1 MRSFKRKMLKREC
14 EKQGYRHSS
23 EYVSNVFNTMQVKK
37 YGSIGRLINQAKGT
51 HSKRNWGYRVE
62 LLVDRKGE

>member
-23 EYVSNVFNTMQVKK
+23 KYVSNVFNTIQVKK
-37 YGSIGRLINQAKGT
+37 YGSIKRLINQAKGT
-51 HSKRNWGYRVE
+51 HPKRNWGYRVKLFVGKAE
-62 LLVDRKGE
+62 A

>member
-1 MRSFKRKMLKREC
+1 MLKREC

-23 EYVSNVFNTMQVKK
+23 EYVSNVFNAMQVKK

-51 HSKRNWGYRVE
+51 HPKRNWEYRIK
-62 LLVDRKGE
+62 LLVGKGE